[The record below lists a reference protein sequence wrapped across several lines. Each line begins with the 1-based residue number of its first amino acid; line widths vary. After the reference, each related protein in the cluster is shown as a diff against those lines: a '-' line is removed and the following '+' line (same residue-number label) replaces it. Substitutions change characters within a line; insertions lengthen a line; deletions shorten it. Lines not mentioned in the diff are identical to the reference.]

1 MADRH
6 PMSGVRGQGP
16 ESSAAVFLAEPAV
29 VSAIEDWRAW
39 LAHER
44 RASRHTLDA
53 YGRDLAAFF
62 RFLAEHLGFPPGLR
76 ELDGLTPADFRSYL
90 ASRAGAGLGRTSVAR
105 AMSTLRG
112 FFRFLDRAGLA
123 HNAAIGGIRTPRVPQ
138 SIPKALTETDARMA
152 VEAVGDLSDESW
164 VARRDTALLLL
175 LYGCG
180 LRIGEA
186 LALNRLAVQ
195 SLQAAGR
202 GQAKA
207 GGNTEAASGTKAGL
221 PTEAA
226 SAAKAGGTMI
236 VTGKGDK
243 QRMVPVL
250 PVVARAVDDYL
261 AACPYGAGDDDPLF
275 VGVRGKRLN
284 PGVVQRQVRRLR
296 ALLGLPETATPHAL
310 RHSFATHL
318 LSGGGDL
325 RTIQE
330 LLGHASL
337 STTQRYT
344 AVDAGHLTAVYRKA
358 HPRAR
363 RR

>member
-1 MADRH
+1 MADQH
-6 PMSGVRGQGP
+6 PLPDAHGKEP
-16 ESSAAVFLAEPAV
+16 EPLAATYVAEPAV
-29 VSAIEDWRAW
+29 VSAIEDWRGW

-44 RASRHTLDA
+44 RASRHTVDA
-53 YGRDLAAFF
+53 YGRDVAAFL
-62 RFLAEHLGFPPGLR
+62 RFLAGHLGFPPGLR
-76 ELDGLTPADFRSYL
+76 DLDGLTPADFRSYL
-90 ASRAGAGLGRTSVAR
+90 ASRAGHGLGRTSVAR

-112 FFRFLDRAGLA
+112 FFRFLDRAGLV
-123 HNAAIGGIRTPRVPQ
+123 HNAAIGSVRTPRIPQ
-138 SIPKALTETDARMA
+138 SIPKALTEVDARMA
-152 VEAVGDLSDESW
+152 VEAVGDLSDEPW

-186 LALNRLAVQ
+186 LALNR
-195 SLQAAGR
+195 
-202 GQAKA
+202 GQAPA
-207 GGNTEAASGTKAGL
+207 GE
-221 PTEAA
+221 
-226 SAAKAGGTMI
+226 TMV
-236 VTGKGDK
+236 VTGKGNK

-250 PVVARAVDDYL
+250 PVVARAMDDYL
-261 AACPYGAGDDDPLF
+261 AACPYPLGDDDPLF
-275 VGVRGKRLN
+275 VGVRGRRLN
-284 PGVVQRQVRRLR
+284 AGVVQRQVRRLR

>member
-1 MADRH
+1 MADQH
-6 PMSGVRGQGP
+6 PLPDAHGQGP
-16 ESSAAVFLAEPAV
+16 ESPAAAYVAEPAV
-29 VSAIEDWRAW
+29 VSAIEDWRGW

-44 RASRHTLDA
+44 RASRHTVDA
-53 YGRDLAAFF
+53 YGRDVAAFF
-62 RFLAEHLGFPPGLR
+62 RFLAGHLGFPPGLR
-76 ELDGLTPADFRSYL
+76 DLDGLTPADFRGYL

-112 FFRFLDRAGLA
+112 FFRFLDRAGLV
-123 HNAAIGGIRTPRVPQ
+123 HNAAIGAIRTPRVPQ
-138 SIPKALTETDARMA
+138 SIPKALTVVDARMA
-152 VEAVGDLSDESW
+152 VEAVGDLSDEPW

-186 LALNRLAVQ
+186 LALNR
-195 SLQAAGR
+195 
-202 GQAKA
+202 GQA
-207 GGNTEAASGTKAGL
+207 
-221 PTEAA
+221 P
-226 SAAKAGGTMI
+226 AAKAGDTMV
-236 VTGKGDK
+236 VTGKGNK

-250 PVVARAVDDYL
+250 PVVARAMDDYL
-261 AACPYGAGDDDPLF
+261 AACPYPLGGDDPLF

>member
-1 MADRH
+1 MADQH
-6 PMSGVRGQGP
+6 PMPDAHGHGP
-16 ESSAAVFLAEPAV
+16 EPSAAAYVAEPAV
-29 VSAIEDWRAW
+29 VSAIEDWRGW

-44 RASRHTLDA
+44 RASRHTVDA
-53 YGRDLAAFF
+53 YGRDVAAFL
-62 RFLAEHLGFPPGLR
+62 RFLAGHLGFPPGLR
-76 ELDGLTPADFRSYL
+76 DLDGLTPADFRSYL
-90 ASRAGAGLGRTSVAR
+90 ASRAGHGLGRTSVAR

-112 FFRFLDRAGLA
+112 FFRFLDRAGLV
-123 HNAAIGGIRTPRVPQ
+123 HNAAIGSVRTPRIPQ
-138 SIPKALTETDARMA
+138 SIPKALTVVDARMA
-152 VEAVGDLSDESW
+152 VEKVGDLSDEPW

-186 LALNRLAVQ
+186 LALNR
-195 SLQAAGR
+195 
-202 GQAKA
+202 GQAPA
-207 GGNTEAASGTKAGL
+207 GLSAEAASGTKAG
-221 PTEAA
+221 
-226 SAAKAGGTMI
+226 GTMVI
-236 VTGKGDK
+236 TGKGNK

-250 PVVARAVDDYL
+250 PVVARAMDDYL
-261 AACPYGAGDDDPLF
+261 AACPYPLGDDDPLF

-284 PGVVQRQVRRLR
+284 AGVVQRQVRRLR

-358 HPRAR
+358 HPRAGR
-363 RR
+363 R